1 MPNGKSNPI
10 DSYHLQVKDRSF
22 GFFIYFY
29 DELQGHSLLF
39 AYPKA
44 LMSSENERAILA
56 IHPAW
61 WHQDQFLKSE
71 KFSTMDLELSGVV
84 YSATLFECDAQRLKR
99 RPGMKAMKWQK
110 ERFILIVKAPAVV
123 SFIAQEIL
131 HEFYSQI
138 KEKFSKHLC
147 FLVRF
152 QLESTDKAEN
162 KDFLPDNVELVEEGL
177 AEICQS
183 LTPNTPISK
192 LEPLF
197 HMDRKR
203 ERKYESEPGKR
214 TNLNSV
220 PKKKLRFAIPRSKDS
235 KVIGQ
240 KTADHSQESPKS
252 IKILS
257 ISRGEDLVKISV
269 KNTSPFDLKN
279 VVIRVYESHGFFG
292 KDMKVKK
299 LLKWAPNEVSG
310 LEFKPELEKGMRYL
324 LKIEDEEDIL
334 KIKRI

>member
-1 MPNGKSNPI
+1 LPNGTSNPI
-10 DSYHLQVKDRSF
+10 DSILLQVEDRSF

-39 AYPKA
+39 TYPKD
-44 LMSSENERAILA
+44 LMANENERAILA

-61 WHQDQFLKSE
+61 WHQDQFLKTE

-99 RPGMKAMKWQK
+99 RSGMKAMKWQK
-110 ERFILIVKAPAVV
+110 ERFILIVKAPSEV

-131 HEFYSQI
+131 HEFYSKI
-138 KEKFSKHLC
+138 KEDFSKHLC
-147 FLVRF
+147 YLVRF
-152 QLESTDKAEN
+152 QLESSTKKDSTDFSPEN
-162 KDFLPDNVELVEEGL
+162 AKLVEEEL
-177 AEICQS
+177 TEICQS

-197 HMDRKR
+197 KE
-203 ERKYESEPGKR
+203 ERRPEKSFEADYTQR
-214 TNLNSV
+214 TLSKTV

-240 KTADHSQESPKS
+240 KPTEDIRGRQKT

-257 ISRGEDLVKISV
+257 INKGKDLVSISMV
-269 KNTSPFDLKN
+269 NKSPFSLKN
-279 VVIRVYESHGFFG
+279 VVVRIYESRGFFG
-292 KDMKVKK
+292 KDKIVKRFE
-299 LLKWAPNEVSG
+299 KWSQRETNEI
-310 LEFKPELEKGMRYL
+310 EFKPEIEDGVRYL
-324 LKIEDEEDIL
+324 LKIEDEEDTL

>member
-10 DSYHLQVKDRSF
+10 DSIHLQVEDRSF

-39 AYPKA
+39 TYPKA
-44 LMSSENERAILA
+44 LMENENERAILT

-61 WHQDQFLKSE
+61 WHQDQFLKSD

-84 YSATLFECDAQRLKR
+84 YSATLFECDTQRLKKR
-99 RPGMKAMKWQK
+99 SGMKAMKWQK
-110 ERFILIVKAPAVV
+110 ERFILIVKAPSEV
-123 SFIAQEIL
+123 SFVAQEIL
-131 HEFYSQI
+131 HEFYSKI
-138 KEKFSKHLC
+138 KEDFSKRLC
-147 FLVRF
+147 YLVRF
-152 QLESTDKAEN
+152 QLESSAN
-162 KDFLPDNVELVEEGL
+162 KLSEDFSLKNARLVEEEL
-177 AEICQS
+177 TEICQS

-197 HMDRKR
+197 RKDRKR
-203 ERKYESEPGKR
+203 EKIVEVDKNFLSK
-214 TNLNSV
+214 SV

-240 KTADHSQESPKS
+240 SKTEDIRGRQKT

-257 ISRGEDLVKISV
+257 INRGEDLVAISL
-269 KNTSPFDLKN
+269 KNTSPFSIKN
-279 VVIRVYESHGFFG
+279 VTIRIYESRGFFG
-292 KDMKVKK
+292 KDKALKK
-299 LLKWAPNEVSG
+299 LEKWDQGEVKG
-310 LEFKPELEKGMRYL
+310 IDFIPEIEDGIRYL
-324 LKIEDEEDIL
+324 LKIEDEEDTL